1 MKTVIIGSPAKRFPR
16 VYFQGGLIIKPTKAF
31 SPLKLGTFRIV
42 YFHDQLANPKI
53 RRNMKKYISVK
64 LQTRNNRPLSDT
76 AMIERAWS
84 LMNESMRAID
94 LQRRRLRSSEP
105 EDADFIFRWWVD
117 LQFLIVALR
126 RLRRSAE
133 LATRVSTAKS
143 IIADAIEQFDR
154 ELPMLQK
161 MRNVGEHI
169 DDYAVDSEKRRHKD
183 VERFSL
189 QVNG

>member
-1 MKTVIIGSPAKRFPR
+1 
-16 VYFQGGLIIKPTKAF
+16 
-31 SPLKLGTFRIV
+31 
-42 YFHDQLANPKI
+42 
-53 RRNMKKYISVK
+53 MKKYISVK
-64 LQTRNNRPLSDT
+64 LETRNNRPLSD
-76 AMIERAWS
+76 AVMVERSWS

-133 LATRVSTAKS
+133 LATRVSIAKT
-143 IIADAIEQFDR
+143 IVTNAIKQFDR

-169 DDYAVDSEKRRHKD
+169 DDYAVDSERRRHKD

-189 QVNG
+189 QVGSFDGTTYEWLGAHLNIDEAHSASTHLLGVVRSVIKNWRKDSGN

>member
-1 MKTVIIGSPAKRFPR
+1 
-16 VYFQGGLIIKPTKAF
+16 
-31 SPLKLGTFRIV
+31 
-42 YFHDQLANPKI
+42 
-53 RRNMKKYISVK
+53 MKKYISVK
-64 LQTRNNRPLSDT
+64 LQIGNNRPLSDA
-76 AMIERAWS
+76 AMIERSWS

-94 LQRRRLRSSEP
+94 LQRRRLRSIEP
-105 EDADFIFRWWVD
+105 EDAEFIFRWWVD

-133 LATRVSTAKS
+133 LAIRVSTAKS
-143 IIADAIEQFDR
+143 IVADAIKQFDR

-169 DDYAVDSEKRRHKD
+169 NDYAVDSEKRRHKD

-189 QVNG
+189 QVGSFDGTTYEWLGACLNIDEAHFASIHLWEAVRSVVKNWPKDSEN

>member
-1 MKTVIIGSPAKRFPR
+1 
-16 VYFQGGLIIKPTKAF
+16 
-31 SPLKLGTFRIV
+31 
-42 YFHDQLANPKI
+42 
-53 RRNMKKYISVK
+53 MKKYISVK
-64 LQTRNNRPLSDT
+64 LQTRDNRPPSD
-76 AMIERAWS
+76 AVMIERAWS

-94 LQRRRLRSSEP
+94 LQKRRLRSSEP
-105 EDADFIFRWWVD
+105 EDADFSIRWWVD

-133 LATRVSTAKS
+133 LATRVSIAKS
-143 IIADAIEQFDR
+143 IITDAIEQFDR

-183 VERFSL
+183 VERFAL
-189 QVNG
+189 QVGSFDGTTYEWLGAHLNIDEANSASIHLLEAVRSVVKSWPKYSEIEK

>member
-1 MKTVIIGSPAKRFPR
+1 ME
-16 VYFQGGLIIKPTKAF
+16 
-31 SPLKLGTFRIV
+31 
-42 YFHDQLANPKI
+42 
-53 RRNMKKYISVK
+53 KYISVK
-64 LQTRNNRPLSDT
+64 LQTRNNNPLSDA
-76 AMIERAWS
+76 AMIERSWS

-94 LQRRRLRSSEP
+94 LQRRRLRSGEP
-105 EDADFIFRWWVD
+105 EDPDFIFRWWVD

-143 IIADAIEQFDR
+143 IISDAIEQFDR

-189 QVNG
+189 QVGSFDGTTYEWLGARLNIDEAHLASTHLLGAVRSVVKNWPKNSEN